1 MKYNRSKI
9 YTWLDYLY
17 FTVKRHRVR
26 THRDLR
32 LLKFVEKYIHSY
44 IKMDIKDDLVN
55 RKISKHSGNIEDL
68 YISVPKYNVYRRG
81 PNSEQKNERNTI

>member
-1 MKYNRSKI
+1 
-9 YTWLDYLY
+9 
-17 FTVKRHRVR
+17 
-26 THRDLR
+26 
-32 LLKFVEKYIHSY
+32 
-44 IKMDIKDDLVN
+44 MDIKDDLVN